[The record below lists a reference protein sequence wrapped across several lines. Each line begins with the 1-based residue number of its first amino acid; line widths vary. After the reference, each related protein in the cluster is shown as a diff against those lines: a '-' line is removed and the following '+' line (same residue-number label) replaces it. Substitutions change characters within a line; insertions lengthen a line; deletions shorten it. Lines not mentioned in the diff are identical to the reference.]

1 MNQIFNSNIIKW
13 YPFKN
18 DKSIIQIGVNEYI
31 TKELEK
37 RLKDVKVIGSI
48 EDLSFNIK
56 YDYIL
61 IYGYENYSD
70 IIEKLARLLNE
81 NGKILIIGNNETG
94 IDNWS
99 KYCLNDNKGVQ
110 ILENH
115 NMKIRNAMYIKESLK
130 KYNFNTNEFYVF
142 PNYQESEVIINEK
155 FKIEKAH
162 LEKYNPDIQENEIK
176 VFDEIKVLKTIVS
189 INSELLDFFANSYF
203 IEASKEEIKTDVK
216 YVSFNNCRKEKYR
229 LMTIIK
235 EDVVEKVAVNEKSEE
250 HIENMIKIIHNIK
263 ENGIDILDYEQ
274 NGRIYSKLIKNE
286 KTLDRILFDKKDN
299 LDEVVEIL
307 ESIKQILLKDSVNI
321 YDVSINEEIRSKIKD
336 DYNLEENNLKELH
349 FLKNTYWDMIPKN
362 CFYIDNKF
370 MFFDQEWEK
379 QYLSVEFIIYRSVI
393 NSYDLVRKINVDNL
407 LEKLGILQ
415 YKEDFQKI
423 DENIRKEIIDEKI
436 YNEMYNNDI
445 KSIDNII
452 NDNKIA
458 NQQIENIIQDNTN
471 KQQYIENLERINK
484 ELKEKIE
491 ADNKKL
497 KKLDKINKIMFWRK

>member
-1 MNQIFNSNIIKW
+1 MNKNKLGIFNSNIIKW

-48 EDLSFNIK
+48 ENLSFDIK

-61 IYGYENYSD
+61 IYGYENYSNV
-70 IIEKLARLLNE
+70 IEKLARLLNE
-81 NGKILIIGNNETG
+81 SGKILIIGNNKTG

-99 KYCLNDNKGVQ
+99 KYCLNDNNGVQ
-110 ILENH
+110 MLENH
-115 NMKIRNAMYIKESLK
+115 NMKTRNAMYIKENLK
-130 KYNFNTNEFYVF
+130 KYDFNTNEFYVF
-142 PNYQESEVIINEK
+142 PNYQESEVVINEK

-274 NGRIYSKLIKNE
+274 NGRIYSKLIKDE
-286 KTLDRILFDKKDN
+286 KTLDRILFDKRDN

-307 ESIKQILLKDSVNI
+307 ESIKQILLKNSVNI
-321 YDVSINEEIRSKIKD
+321 YDVSINEEIRNKIKD
-336 DYNLEENNLKELH
+336 DYNLEEDNLKELH
-349 FLKNTYWDMIPKN
+349 FLKNAYWDMIPKN
-362 CFYIDNKF
+362 CFYMNNKF

-393 NSYDLVRKINVDNL
+393 NSYDLVREVNVDNL

-423 DENIRKEIIDEKI
+423 DENIRKEIID
-436 YNEMYNNDI
+436 NDMYNLMYGKEI
-445 KSIDNII
+445 KSVNNLI
-452 NDNKIA
+452 NDNKLAQMQIQQLEED
-458 NQQIENIIQDNTN
+458 NQN
-471 KQQYIENLERINK
+471 KQKYINALE
-484 ELKEKIE
+484 EK
-491 ADNKKL
+491 N
-497 KKLDKINKIMFWRK
+497 KINEQQLNKIKKIFFWKK

>member
-1 MNQIFNSNIIKW
+1 MNQNKLEIFNSNIIKW

-48 EDLSFNIK
+48 EDLSFDIK

-61 IYGYENYSD
+61 IYGYENYND
-70 IIEKLARLLNE
+70 VIEKLARLLNE
-81 NGKILIIGNNETG
+81 SGKILIIGNNKTG

-110 ILENH
+110 MLENH
-115 NMKIRNAMYIKESLK
+115 NMKTRNAMYIKEDLK
-130 KYNFNTNEFYVF
+130 KYDFNTNEFYVF
-142 PNYQESEVIINEK
+142 PNYQESEVVINEK

-203 IEASKEEIKTDVK
+203 IEASKEEIKTDVR

-274 NGRIYSKLIKNE
+274 NGRIYSKLIKDE
-286 KTLDRILFDKKDN
+286 KTLDRILFDKRDN

-321 YDVSINEEIRSKIKD
+321 YDVSINEEIRNKIKD
-336 DYNLEENNLKELH
+336 DYNLEEDNLKKLH
-349 FLKNTYWDMIPKN
+349 FLKNAYWDMIPKN

-423 DENIRKEIIDEKI
+423 DKNIRKEIID
-436 YNEMYNNDI
+436 NDMYNLMYGKEI
-445 KSIDNII
+445 KSVNNLI
-452 NDNKIA
+452 NDNKFAQMQIQQLEED
-458 NQQIENIIQDNTN
+458 NQN
-471 KQQYIENLERINK
+471 KQKYINALEEKNK
-484 ELKEKIE
+484 MNEQQL
-491 ADNKKL
+491 
-497 KKLDKINKIMFWRK
+497 NKIKRIFFWKK